1 MRSLKWVVMACVIL
15 ALIVAACGGE
25 NDKNNNDDTPAT
37 EAAAPDL
44 STGPDLATGPDL
56 GSGGAEATSEN
67 QMPGCSDPDST
78 DCPIPLE
85 MDLDATASAGGVTVS
100 YPDRYFDATTANDGV
115 LITITPS
122 ENNRYDQRAE
132 FEIYFADS
140 VEDALAGL
148 TDPITGDWSNDMLD
162 GTVGVVLDDTQ
173 DPPLN
178 TSIGAFNLADGRTI
192 VMKATTTG
200 QYGWDLWSQVYEDML
215 NTLVVAAAD

>member
-1 MRSLKWVVMACVIL
+1 MRSLKWVVMACVFL

-25 NDKNNNDDTPAT
+25 DDQNNTDDAPAT
-37 EAAAPDL
+37 EAVAPAL
-44 STGPDLATGPDL
+44 STGPDLNLGGP
-56 GSGGAEATSEN
+56 EATSEN

-85 MDLDATASAGGVTVS
+85 MDLDATVSGGGVTVS
-100 YPDRYFDATTANDGV
+100 YPDRYFDAITANDGV

-148 TDPITGDWSNDMLD
+148 TDPVTGDWSNDTLD
-162 GTVGVVLDDTQ
+162 GTVGVVRDDTQ

-178 TSIGAFNLADGRTI
+178 TTIGAFNLADGRTI

-200 QYGWDLWSQVYEDML
+200 QYGWDLWSQVYEDIL
-215 NTLVVAAAD
+215 NTLVVTAAD